1 MNNPNVQRLIHTK
14 AALDLRVSKS
24 FFEGGGWVAPEEY
37 YFGTFDP
44 KTDWVARRRNELKIS
59 FDGDARKTKTTLQL
73 LHEHGVQVL
82 TPPPPPDSSD
92 ESAPDSPGSEDVRV
106 ADLSPAGSHSCP
118 WRTLPTS

>member
-73 LHEHGVQVL
+73 RQRHIIHVDYVTHCTL
-82 TPPPPPDSSD
+82 TVNCALASRLRIMRS
-92 ESAPDSPGSEDVRV
+92 
-106 ADLSPAGSHSCP
+106 
-118 WRTLPTS
+118 